1 MIKPLE
7 RTGTWQTYSMAD
19 GLAGVRIEHIAKDS
33 EGCIWFATWDNGV
46 NRFDGDEFQSF
57 TERDGLCND
66 RTYFVTQDSQNRL
79 WFGTATGVCWYDEDR
94 FHHLK
99 DDGIADRDVRYIYE
113 DSEGRVWFGG
123 TRTLGY
129 CDGTAF
135 HDMIPRYLQ
144 DYGQPPSPEWSNLCW
159 GITQDPQ
166 GHLWFG
172 FDYLIRFDGQSFH
185 RYDEKEGFPQ
195 DGNVYSVGRD
205 PDGKVWIGRF
215 GHRDGLWC
223 YADGTFQYVQ
233 VDLGGGL
240 RKIQC
245 DGTGRMWFST
255 SEGVLYQDGDGFNR
269 FTPADGLPHPA
280 VKAVF
285 QDRDHQYW
293 FATWGGVVLYDT
305 QISVFD
311 LRAEFSSNV
320 SEVSQLVQDRRG
332 DIWVGCV
339 VYLLNP
345 LIKSVFRFDGE
356 HFAFAGTEY
365 DFDINNCFSIY
376 EDLEGYLWFGGRNGL
391 FRYDGQKVEK
401 IETIA
406 ELDGKSVSAIAQD
419 SQGGF
424 LFGHWEN
431 STGKKREDI
440 FASALKLIY
449 QRGEK
454 FQTIFVENE
463 KKDPF
468 SSIGTVI
475 AGYNGEIYFHL
486 ACHHFSVGDRG
497 LARWHPEDG
506 LKFYGVED
514 GLIDGKIN
522 DLLLDRN
529 GNLWVAT
536 QGGLACFDGHTFHTF
551 TPEDGLPNNRI
562 RCLFEDSQGH
572 LWLGTDRG
580 VIHYNGQHF
589 QTIKSPHIGPV
600 SQILEDR
607 DGAFW
612 FGTVL
617 GSIIRYRQRQTPLQ
631 IRLLQV
637 IADQVYENAKEVI
650 VSKTDQ
656 NVIFEYKGLSF
667 STHPRDMLYI
677 YRLKGYD
684 PNWQPATRKM
694 RAHYRD
700 LPPGDYTFQVQA
712 IDRDLNYSE
721 VAQARL
727 SIISDSR
734 IEALTDVIN
743 RRGSQRFIGHS
754 AALRQFQVN
763 LKKIAS
769 TDITVLILG
778 ETGVGKGL
786 AARVLHAL
794 SSNCEGPF
802 IEVSCGAL
810 PGALI
815 DSELFGHERGAFTSA
830 VSHRLGRVEL
840 AEGGTLFLDEVGD
853 MALETQVK
861 LLRLLEEGTFERIG
875 SSKTLM
881 AQTRIVAAT
890 NRNLEEMVS
899 AGAFREDLYY
909 RLNAFLMYLP
919 PLRERKE
926 DIPELAEYFKDR
938 LSGHIGK
945 QIGPLTPEI
954 IEILQSYDWPGN
966 VRELEHTIQRAV
978 ILCTDS
984 QIGKRDLGLHH
995 SETEDTSHDLEK
1007 RILSSSQ
1014 ASEIVTLNENERR
1027 YILDVL
1033 KATNYLIKGPR
1044 GAAALLGVP
1053 PSTLYGKMKRLGIKI
1068 YKKA

>member
-1 MIKPLE
+1 M
-7 RTGTWQTYSMAD
+7 
-19 GLAGVRIEHIAKDS
+19 
-33 EGCIWFATWDNGV
+33 
-46 NRFDGDEFQSF
+46 
-57 TERDGLCND
+57 
-66 RTYFVTQDSQNRL
+66 
-79 WFGTATGVCWYDEDR
+79 
-94 FHHLK
+94 
-99 DDGIADRDVRYIYE
+99 
-113 DSEGRVWFGG
+113 
-123 TRTLGY
+123 
-129 CDGTAF
+129 
-135 HDMIPRYLQ
+135 
-144 DYGQPPSPEWSNLCW
+144 
-159 GITQDPQ
+159 
-166 GHLWFG
+166 
-172 FDYLIRFDGQSFH
+172 
-185 RYDEKEGFPQ
+185 
-195 DGNVYSVGRD
+195 
-205 PDGKVWIGRF
+205 
-215 GHRDGLWC
+215 
-223 YADGTFQYVQ
+223 
-233 VDLGGGL
+233 
-240 RKIQC
+240 
-245 DGTGRMWFST
+245 
-255 SEGVLYQDGDGFNR
+255 
-269 FTPADGLPHPA
+269 
-280 VKAVF
+280 
-285 QDRDHQYW
+285 
-293 FATWGGVVLYDT
+293 
-305 QISVFD
+305 
-311 LRAEFSSNV
+311 
-320 SEVSQLVQDRRG
+320 QDRRG
-332 DIWVGCV
+332 DIWIGC
-339 VYLLNP
+339 LSS
-345 LIKSVFRFDGE
+345 LIQRQTQSVFRFNGE
-356 HFAFAGTEY
+356 DFVLVGTE
-365 DFDINNCFSIY
+365 DDSDINNCFSIY
-376 EDLEGYLWFGGRNGL
+376 EGHDGDLWFCGVNGL
-391 FRYDGQKVEK
+391 FRYEDQKLKK
-401 IETIA
+401 IETITGL
-406 ELDGKSVSAIAQD
+406 EKRSVSAIAQD
-419 SQGGF
+419 PQGQF
-424 LFGHWEN
+424 IFGHWE
-431 STGKKREDI
+431 SDSGSRIDL
-440 FASALKLIY
+440 FASPLRLAY
-449 QRGEK
+449 QQGEQ
-454 FQTIFVENE
+454 FQTIFFQD
-463 KKDPF
+463 KDKDSF
-468 SSIGTVI
+468 SCIGTVI
-475 AGYNGEIYFHL
+475 MGQEGEVYFHL
-486 ACHHFSVGDRG
+486 AHQNFSDTYKGF
-497 LARWHPEDG
+497 ARWHSEAG
-506 LKFYGVED
+506 LKFYGIED
-514 GLIDGKIN
+514 GLIDQQVI
-522 DLLLDRN
+522 DLLLDRA
-529 GNLWVAT
+529 GNLWIAT
-536 QGGLACFDGHTFHTF
+536 LGGLSCFDGVGFRNF
-551 TPEDGLPNNRI
+551 TTEDGLPSNRI
-562 RCLFEDSQGH
+562 HCLFEDSQGH
-572 LWLGTDRG
+572 LWLGTDGG
-580 VIHYNGQHF
+580 VTHSDGQLF
-589 QTIKSPHIGPV
+589 QTIKSPDIGPV
-600 SQILEDR
+600 RQILEDR
-607 DGAFW
+607 AGAFW
-612 FGTVL
+612 FGTVQNTL
-617 GSIIRYRQRQTPLQ
+617 VRYRPRQTRPTV
-631 IRLLQV
+631 RLLQV
-637 IADQVYENAKEVI
+637 VADKIYENPEEVI
-650 VSKTDQ
+650 VSTAGQ
-656 NVIFEYKGLSF
+656 QVIFEYKGLSF
-667 STHPRDMLYI
+667 STPSRDMLYI
-677 YRLKGYD
+677 HRLKGYD
-684 PNWQPATRKM
+684 ADWQPATRKM

-700 LPPGDYTFQVQA
+700 LPPGDYAFQVRA